1 MKLVPVPGYG
11 AGVLET
17 EGNLAAYID
26 NLLMRGHLW
35 KPTWDPEGLLSTIPA
50 IATTILGMLCGHW
63 LKTDRDTIKKVQ
75 GILAMG
81 LAGVALG
88 QLMNLWFPI
97 NKNLWTSS
105 YVVFTAGCALL
116 LLALCYWLI
125 DHLGYKKPALPF
137 VIFGVNPITVYV
149 LSGIVA
155 ELIDLIRVG
164 PVLPDGSRATLKSYV
179 YNHFFASWAG
189 PMNGSLFFAL
199 SFVLLMFIPIW
210 VLYRKRIFIKI

>member
-1 MKLVPVPGYG
+1 
-11 AGVLET
+11 
-17 EGNLAAYID
+17 
-26 NLLMRGHLW
+26 
-35 KPTWDPEGLLSTIPA
+35 
-50 IATTILGMLCGHW
+50 MLCGYW
-63 LKTDRDTIKKVQ
+63 LKTDRDTVKKIQ
-75 GILAMG
+75 GLLA
-81 LAGVALG
+81 AGAIGIALG

-125 DHLGYKKPALPF
+125 DHLGYKRPALPF

-155 ELIDLIRVG
+155 SLIDLIRVG
-164 PVLPDGSRATLKSYV
+164 PVLESGSRATLKDYL
-179 YNHFFASWAG
+179 YDNLFASWAG

-199 SFVLLMFIPIW
+199 AFVLLMFIPVW
-210 VLYRKRIFIKI
+210 LLYKKRIFIKI